1 MAGAIERYQKL
12 GLRELLSRVYDYP
25 QACHELSFIL
35 RGAYSKV
42 PKNLQAIIFQDTVVA
57 FRFLPQMQTRRGIS
71 AANLLLQAAEVA
83 LPKQKRVM
91 AVAEFKH
98 AVVAHKRRCKA
109 RKVEGGSSML
119 PQDLVV
125 QIFSFLDMRSLVA
138 AGLVCWSWNLAA
150 NDNELWRSQYV
161 LYFGNSENCSE
172 LKGQLGEPRLEKV
185 NRVLQQKEKDM
196 VSMSFLDWKE
206 AFKGAYIGNS
216 SRISTSNRGHCWHCK
231 SIVWLSNMRCANVQD
246 GLQPENHKIKPLSL
260 QQVVEYLVEDSSS
273 TLSYLDSDSDSDEE
287 SASRLWAVPKHIT
300 GNHK

>member
-12 GLRELLSRVYDYP
+12 GLRELLSRLYDYP
-25 QACHELSFIL
+25 AACHELSFIL

-42 PKNLQAIIFQDTVVA
+42 PKNLQALIFQDTLVA
-57 FRFLPQMQTRRGIS
+57 FRFLPQGQTRRGIS
-71 AANLLLQAAEVA
+71 AANLLHQAAEVA
-83 LPKQKRVM
+83 LPKQKRVL

-98 AVVAHKRRCKA
+98 AVVAHKRRCKPQ
-109 RKVEGGSSML
+109 KVEAGSSKL

-138 AGLVCWSWNLAA
+138 AGLICWSWNLAA

-161 LYFGNSENCSE
+161 VYFGNENCCE
-172 LKGQLGEPRLEKV
+172 LKGQIGEPIQEKM
-185 NRVLQQKEKDM
+185 NTVLHQKEKVMDSM
-196 VSMSFLDWKE
+196 VFLDWKE

-216 SRISTSNRGHCWHCK
+216 SRRSTSNRGHCWHCK
-231 SIVWLSNMRCANVQD
+231 SIVWLNNMRCSNVQNE
-246 GLQPENHKIKPLSL
+246 LQPENHKIKPISL

-273 TLSYLDSDSDSDEE
+273 TLSYLDSDTDSDEE